1 MRKLFQY
8 YYCFFPKKANKNH
21 CDIGIDPNTT
31 HIAKAKLLYG
41 NGKTKDKM
49 IPNKQ
54 FIGTTKRCAKAYP
67 DCGFRPVSF
76 AVRRIYINNI
86 EARKVI
92 INGNATAPF
101 FVNNGAPFPK

>member
-1 MRKLFQY
+1 
-8 YYCFFPKKANKNH
+8 
-21 CDIGIDPNTT
+21 
-31 HIAKAKLLYG
+31 
-41 NGKTKDKM
+41 M

-101 FVNNGAPFPK
+101 FVNNGAPFPKYYAKDVEIGISVMQKQKQ